1 MLKERVRFDRQRITS
16 TSWTEYPIL
25 RFSEVPDVEVEV
37 IQRPEIDPVGAG
49 EAAHGPVTAAIANAV
64 FDALGV
70 RVRDLPITR
79 DSNHR
84 RDGID
89 LMSSLNILSGGAAQ
103 GLVGSLTPAFKAQ
116 TGFDIAGEFGA
127 VGVMAD
133 KLRKGTPADIVI
145 LTAALV
151 AKLAEEKLVVAASIA
166 DVGLVETALAVRTGD
181 PQVTVKDAAGL
192 REALLAS
199 DAIFV
204 PDTKASTAG
213 IHVANVLDQL
223 GIADEVAAR
232 LRIFPNGA
240 TAMREL
246 AASEARRPIGC
257 TQSTEIIST
266 KGVTLS
272 GSLPPGC
279 ELATMYTA
287 GITVAAAHP
296 QQAQDLIDLL
306 TGAGQQEQRQRA
318 GFISGRSQ
326 APT

>member
-1 MLKERVRFDRQRITS
+1 
-16 TSWTEYPIL
+16 
-25 RFSEVPDVEVEV
+25 
-37 IQRPEIDPVGAG
+37 
-49 EAAHGPVTAAIANAV
+49 VT
-64 FDALGV
+64 
-70 RVRDLPITR
+70 T
-79 DSNHR
+79 
-84 RDGID
+84 
-89 LMSSLNILSGGAAQ
+89 LNILSGGAAQ
-103 GLVGSLTPAFKAQ
+103 GLVGSLASAFKAQ
-116 TGFDIAGEFGA
+116 TDFEITGEFGA

-151 AKLAEEKLVVAASIA
+151 AKLAEEKLVVAASVA
-166 DVGLVETALAVRTGD
+166 EVGLVETTLAVRTGD
-181 PQVTVKDAAGL
+181 PQAAVRDAADL
-192 REALLAS
+192 REALLSS

-213 IHVANVLDQL
+213 IHVANVLDRL
-223 GIADEVAAR
+223 GIADKIAAR

-287 GITVAAAHP
+287 GITAAAAHP
-296 QQAQDLIDLL
+296 RQAQDLITLL
-306 TGAGQQEQRQRA
+306 TGAAQHEQRKRA
-318 GFISGRSQ
+318 GFINGRG
-326 APT
+326 